1 MRRRKTAIFFL
12 VLGICL
18 SILAVALNIGWIL
31 LNVRQVLLMVLGIV
45 FFALIITGLI
55 LNTVFLVREI
65 RRSEQ
70 HDAFL
75 NSVTHELKTPIASIK
90 LYLDTL
96 KSREVTPEKRDE
108 FYDIMLADTDRLL
121 QTVEQVLQA
130 GRAREKTRQLNV
142 GEAHVMAI
150 INEAVAIVRRRYHLD
165 EDVIRIS
172 EQTGDLKVLGDD
184 NDLRTVFVNLLDN
197 AIKYS
202 GDDRKIS
209 IRAKRTSIKNKVD
222 IFIRDNGV
230 GIPPGELKRIFK
242 RFYRVPDQSTKDT
255 KGTGLG
261 LAIVRSIVEKHG
273 GSIRADSKGEG
284 RGTIFVVQLP
294 LI

>member
-1 MRRRKTAIFFL
+1 MAFTVTKDVMLPAT
-12 VLGICL
+12 V
-18 SILAVALNIGWIL
+18 
-31 LNVRQVLLMVLGIV
+31 
-45 FFALIITGLI
+45 TGSWPRPRWYNM
-55 LNTVFLVREI
+55 NTWGR
-65 RRSEQ
+65 
-70 HDAFL
+70 
-75 NSVTHELKTPIASIK
+75 P
-90 LYLDTL
+90 LDTAFMDPWF
-96 KSREVTPEKRDE
+96 REQ
-108 FYDIMLADTDRLL
+108 FADAHAVVISDQCRAGLD
-121 QTVEQVLQA
+121 VLTT
-130 GRAREKTRQLNV
+130 GD
-142 GEAHVMAI
+142 
-150 INEAVAIVRRRYHLD
+150 YHLD